1 MGVNVGISF
10 HLKTLGT
17 VSIELLSPYH
27 KELIDRFDCDRKEQ
41 NEFIKS
47 RAWEEYTRGFST
59 VYLVIRD
66 GKLIAYFSLS
76 PFSIRERDIAK
87 DSKDGLLQDTGFS
100 ELPYSAIPMI
110 LFGQYGVDKEY
121 QGKGV
126 GSEILREIIIPIALE
141 KALNLGGLGL
151 ALHTSEDVVDFYKK
165 QEYDGR
171 GFDIIHVGNRTYTLA
186 YWFVH
191 LIRSEREENLE

>member
-1 MGVNVGISF
+1 MGISF

-27 KELIDRFDCDRKEQ
+27 KESIEKFDCGREEQ
-41 NEFIKS
+41 DEFIKS

-59 VYLVIRD
+59 VYLIVRD
-66 GKLIAYFSLS
+66 NKLVAYFSLS
-76 PFSIRERDIAK
+76 PFSIRKRDIAK
-87 DSKDGLLQDTGFS
+87 DSRKGLLQDTGFS

-110 LFGQYGVDKEY
+110 LLGQYGVDKEY

-126 GSEILREIIIPIALE
+126 GSEILKEIIIPIALE
-141 KALNLGGLGL
+141 KALSLGGLGL
-151 ALHTSEDVVDFYKK
+151 VLHTYEDVVGFYRK

-171 GFDIIHVGNRTYTLA
+171 NFEVIHVGKGDEKTYMLA

-191 LIRSEREENLE
+191 LIRVEREEDFE